1 MSELFGKK
9 GDQKKVLKELIKRLH
24 KGEDI
29 ERIREE
35 FKRVLGGLSP
45 VDISMVEEEL
55 IKEGIPREEIHKLC
69 DVHLSLLRDF
79 ISRTSCLYSYGR
91 A

>member
-9 GDQKKVLKELIKRLH
+9 EDQKKILKELIKRLH

-35 FKRVLGGLSP
+35 FKRVLVGLSP

-55 IKEGIPREEIHKLC
+55 IKEGIPREDSSE
-69 DVHLSLLRDF
+69 
-79 ISRTSCLYSYGR
+79 T
-91 A
+91 